1 MSAFFNKN
9 TERCK
14 NCDKCLGP
22 LVNLDISISA
32 STLAMALSLTFK
44 YANID
49 SFYFLMKNF
58 ITDNLFKKVD
68 LS

>member
-1 MSAFFNKN
+1 M
-9 TERCK
+9 
-14 NCDKCLGP
+14 
-22 LVNLDISISA
+22 NLDISISA
-32 STLAMALSLTFK
+32 SALATALSLAFK

-68 LS
+68 LSWIPSQE